1 MTARQSDLRGPLA
14 IVVGS
19 EGQGLG
25 PAVRR
30 RADLFMRIPM
40 KGAVGSLNA
49 AVAGS
54 ILLFEA
60 LAQREPNA
68 TPTVLPQLGD
78 ALGESTEA
86 ADAAAAAVEPASPT
100 KKAASRKRRAEAT
113 TELAATDDA
122 SPDATAEDL
131 VETPEAVDTEAVVMP
146 TRPRT
151 RKAKTQD
158 PGVTE
163 SAPASDADPPSTP
176 ATGPKRRARKG
187 LSTEPADASPEEETA
202 DSPAAKPP
210 TDPTKASSEAAL
222 LPADGAKTRRRPE
235 PRSGLSRW

>member
-60 LAQREPNA
+60 VGQR
-68 TPTVLPQLGD
+68 G
-78 ALGESTEA
+78 LGER
-86 ADAAAAAVEPASPT
+86 AV
-100 KKAASRKRRAEAT
+100 
-113 TELAATDDA
+113 
-122 SPDATAEDL
+122 
-131 VETPEAVDTEAVVMP
+131 
-146 TRPRT
+146 RPRT
-151 RKAKTQD
+151 QLAPVEVPSDDAEQGDADD
-158 PGVTE
+158 PPETTPDE
-163 SAPASDADPPSTP
+163 APAGAPDEAPEAETDAGDDLLPGGPPIDEFEAP
-176 ATGPKRRARKG
+176 
-187 LSTEPADASPEEETA
+187 EPA
-202 DSPAAKPP
+202 
-210 TDPTKASSEAAL
+210 
-222 LPADGAKTRRRPE
+222 
-235 PRSGLSRW
+235 